1 MIELTQ
7 LIVEA
12 DSYFKS
18 HVEKDVWENLDE
30 ETKLSLL
37 NKAQTIILDV
47 LDLRNDVFEK
57 SIYKYAIFEQAIYL
71 KTVDKERLRLQSQG
85 VISYKIDDISFNMQT
100 TAFNPLVKE
109 MLKKYIYIKMGEI
122 EC

>member
-7 LIVEA
+7 LVVEA

-18 HVEKDVWENLDE
+18 HIEKDVWENLDE

-37 NKAQTIILDV
+37 NKSQTIILDV
-47 LDLRNDVFEK
+47 DLRNDVFEK
-57 SIYKYAIFEQAIYL
+57 SIYKYAVFEQAIYL

-85 VISYKIDDISFNMQT
+85 VISYKIDDISFSMQA

-109 MLKKYIYIKMGEI
+109 MLKKYIYVKMGEI